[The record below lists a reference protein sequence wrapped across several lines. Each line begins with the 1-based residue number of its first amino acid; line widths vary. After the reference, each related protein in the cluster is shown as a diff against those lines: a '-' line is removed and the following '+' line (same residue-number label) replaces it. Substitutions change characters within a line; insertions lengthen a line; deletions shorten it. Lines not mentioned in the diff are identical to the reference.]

1 MTGAAPSAP
10 SGAANPYAA
19 AERIIVGAV
28 TALFVPGNRPDRFVK
43 ARGSGADFI
52 IIDLEDA
59 VDNDDKNAALAA
71 TVAYLALVGGQAGEQ
86 MGEQMG
92 EQVGEQTAVPVLVR
106 INSLDTA
113 RGRDDVAALHEHA
126 GALGGIVV
134 PKVESVSHLNE
145 VAIKLPQVPL
155 VAIVETAA
163 GIVALPQLLSTTH
176 ISRLAF
182 GAIDFAL
189 DVGSTAGAVLDAA
202 RSTIV
207 MASRAAALPAPLDS
221 PSTHILETETV
232 AASAASAHAF
242 GFGGMLA
249 IHPAQLDPIRSGFLP
264 TGAELAWARRALAA
278 GGNAS
283 QLDGQMVDRPVLE
296 RARRLL
302 QAAGERP

>member
-28 TALFVPGNRPDRFVK
+28 TALFVPGNRPDRFGK

-59 VDNDDKNAALAA
+59 VDSDDKNAALAA
-71 TVAYLALVGGQAGEQ
+71 TVDYLALVGGQVGERV
-86 MGEQMG
+86 GER
-92 EQVGEQTAVPVLVR
+92 VGEQTAVPVLVR

-113 RGRDDVAALHEHA
+113 RGRDDVAALHEHV

-145 VAIKLPQVPL
+145 LAIKLPQVPL

-264 TGAELAWARRALAA
+264 TGAELAWARRALAV

>member
-59 VDNDDKNAALAA
+59 VDSDDKNAALAA
-71 TVAYLALVGGQAGEQ
+71 TVDYLALVGGQVGERV
-86 MGEQMG
+86 GER
-92 EQVGEQTAVPVLVR
+92 VGEQTAVPVLVR

-113 RGRDDVAALHEHA
+113 RGRDDVAALHEHV

-207 MASRAAALPAPLDS
+207 MASRAAVLPAPLDS
-221 PSTHILETETV
+221 PSTHINETETV

-264 TGAELAWARRALAA
+264 TGAELAWARRALAV

>member
-1 MTGAAPSAP
+1 MIEATP
-10 SGAANPYAA
+10 SGGANPYAA
-19 AERIIVGAV
+19 AEQKIVGAV
-28 TALFVPGNRPDRFVK
+28 TALFVPGNRPDRFGK
-43 ARGSGADFI
+43 ARSSGADI
-52 IIDLEDA
+52 VIIDLEDA
-59 VDNDDKNAALAA
+59 VDSDDKNAALAA
-71 TVAYLALVGGQAGEQ
+71 TVDYLASVGEQ
-86 MGEQMG
+86 LG
-92 EQVGEQTAVPVLVR
+92 EQVGEQSAVPVLVR

-113 RGRDDVAALHEHA
+113 RGRDDVAALHEHV
-126 GALGGIVV
+126 GALCGIVV

-145 VAIKLPQVPL
+145 LAIKLPQVPL

>member
-28 TALFVPGNRPDRFVK
+28 TALFVPGNRPDRFGK

-71 TVAYLALVGGQAGEQ
+71 TVDYLASVGGQAGEQ
-86 MGEQMG
+86 VGER
-92 EQVGEQTAVPVLVR
+92 VGEQRAVPVLVR

-134 PKVESVSHLNE
+134 PKVELVSHLNE
-145 VAIKLPQVPL
+145 LAIKLPQVPL